1 MRSLAAVFMAS
12 FLVATP
18 LQAQEQPAAPAKER
32 PPAQIDK
39 PCPAGATVTMDL
51 SAGEYTVKASPEPRL
66 RIWWTTR
73 DAADAAKVYAN
84 AAVSGTDARLS
95 ISGPRNGFRV
105 TIEVPARSNAAV
117 SLSAGKFSIDA
128 LDGDVD
134 VSAWAGEL
142 LVGVADQ
149 SAYYSV
155 YASVTAGEIEATS
168 FEARKGGLLRSVSW
182 EGKGRHSVRVRL
194 TAGKIV
200 LHRPER

>member
-1 MRSLAAVFMAS
+1 MRSLAALFMVS
-12 FLVATP
+12 FLVAVP
-18 LQAQEQPAAPAKER
+18 LQAQEQPAVPVPAR

-51 SAGEYTVKASPEPRL
+51 SAGEYTVKASQDPRL

-73 DAADAAKVYAN
+73 DAADAGKVYAN
-84 AAVSGTDARLS
+84 AAVNGTDARLS
-95 ISGPRNGFRV
+95 ISGPRNGFHV

-134 VSAWAGEL
+134 VSAWAGEML
-142 LVGVADQ
+142 IGVADP

-155 YASVTAGEIEATS
+155 YASVTAGEIEAPA
-168 FEARKGGLLRSVSW
+168 FQARKGGLLRSVSW

-194 TAGKIV
+194 TAGKIA